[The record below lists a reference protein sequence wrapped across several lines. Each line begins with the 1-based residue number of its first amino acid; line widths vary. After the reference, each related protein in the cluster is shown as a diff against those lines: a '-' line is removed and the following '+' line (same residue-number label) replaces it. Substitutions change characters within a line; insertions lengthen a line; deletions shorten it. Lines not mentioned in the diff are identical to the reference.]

1 MTRKMKDSGI
11 EWIGEIPEDWEI
23 VKLKHLALDRQ
34 AGVWGKDENQDN
46 LTNNKICIRIAD
58 FDYPRMTIRKD
69 KEFTLRNYTD
79 NEISKCSLQKGDI
92 LIEKSG
98 GGEKTPVGRTIIWNE
113 DFQALYANF
122 IERLR
127 VDKKQ
132 ILPMFAQFCFFAF
145 YGIGGSNLYFNQ
157 TTGIQNLNIT
167 GMMNDLR
174 LPTPDLSTQIKIV
187 DILDRKRNQIES
199 IKSAIIK
206 EIQTLEDYKKSII
219 TEAVTK
225 GLDKNVEMKDS
236 GIEWIG
242 EIPKHWS
249 IKTIKS
255 ITTKSERGTSPSY
268 VDDNTK
274 SKVVNQA
281 TFSQGVFDKTNI
293 KYSIIPASQSKG
305 LLQKG
310 DVLLASTGGGVL
322 GKTHYFMENDEY
334 VADGHVTI
342 LRTNPAIQNNKI
354 LFYIFSTNYE
364 LINGLLAKGST
375 NQTELQSV
383 WLKNF
388 KVPYAPIE
396 EQIRIVNHLDQKCEL
411 IDDSISIK
419 QKQLETLE
427 EYKKSLIYEY
437 VTGKKEVND
446 GEES

>member
-23 VKLKHLALDRQ
+23 KRGKNILKLMKKSINDDDNIITCFRDGEVTLRSNRREDGFTMAEKEIGYQGIDIGDLVIHGMDGFAGAIGISDSRGKGSPVLNVLESTQNKKFIMYYLRNMAYGDVFTALATGIRVRSVDLRWTKLANLPYPIPD
-34 AGVWGKDENQDN
+34 KDEQ
-46 LTNNKICIRIAD
+46 
-58 FDYPRMTIRKD
+58 
-69 KEFTLRNYTD
+69 
-79 NEISKCSLQKGDI
+79 
-92 LIEKSG
+92 
-98 GGEKTPVGRTIIWNE
+98 
-113 DFQALYANF
+113 
-122 IERLR
+122 
-127 VDKKQ
+127 
-132 ILPMFAQFCFFAF
+132 
-145 YGIGGSNLYFNQ
+145 
-157 TTGIQNLNIT
+157 
-167 GMMNDLR
+167 
-174 LPTPDLSTQIKIV
+174 
-187 DILDRKRNQIES
+187 NQIVEFLES
-199 IKSAIIK
+199 KFTKTDDIVKNIK
-206 EIQTLEDYKKSII
+206 EEIETLENYKKSVI

-249 IKTIKS
+249 IRTIKS

-281 TFSQGVFDKTNI
+281 TFSQGVFDKSNI

-305 LLQKG
+305 LLQEG

-342 LRTNPAIQNNKI
+342 LRTNPAIQNSKI
-354 LFYIFSTNYE
+354 LFYIFSTNYD

-375 NQTELQSV
+375 NQTELQSE
-383 WLKNF
+383 WLKSF

-396 EQIRIVNHLDQKCEL
+396 EQIRIVNYLDEKCKL

-437 VTGKKEVND
+437 VTGKKEV
-446 GEES
+446 

>member
-11 EWIGEIPEDWEI
+11 EWIGEIPEDWETKRI
-23 VKLKHLALDRQ
+23 QWGLTEVIKKNNPVKA
-34 AGVWGKDENQDN
+34 ENILS
-46 LTNNKICIRIAD
+46 LT
-58 FDYPRMTIRKD
+58 KD
-69 KEFTLRNYTD
+69 KGVIPYEDKGNLGNKSKTNLADYKLAYRNSIVMNSMNVIIGSVGLSNYFGCVSPVYYVFKAEKD
-79 NEISKCSLQKGDI
+79 NDI
-92 LIEKSG
+92 RFFNYIFQM
-98 GGEKTPVGRTIIWNE
+98 PV
-113 DFQALYANF
+113 FQSILKKYANG
-122 IERLR
+122 ILEIRLR
-127 VDKKQ
+127 VSSNDVLKRNIPFPNYKKQ
-132 ILPMFAQFCFFAF
+132 IK
-145 YGIGGSNLYFNQ
+145 ISNY
-157 TTGIQNLNIT
+157 
-167 GMMNDLR
+167 
-174 LPTPDLSTQIKIV
+174 
-187 DILDRKRNQIES
+187 LDKKTKQIED
-199 IKSAIIK
+199 IKNKISE
-206 EIQTLEDYKKSII
+206 EIENLENYKKSVI

-375 NQTELQSV
+375 NQTELQSG

-396 EQIRIVNHLDQKCEL
+396 EQIRIVNHLDKKCKL
-411 IDDSISIK
+411 IDDSIAIK

-437 VTGKKEVND
+437 VTGKKEVKD
-446 GEES
+446 DEET